1 MKCHSPHLLAL
12 IIMVNLY
19 YLVVGYYPVKTRI
32 HFFFFL
38 LFKQWLQSMYE
49 IVPKAIIMDQCQ
61 AMRPAIEIF
70 FPILYTIGV
79 YDILQ

>member
-19 YLVVGYYPVKTRI
+19 YLVVGYYPVKTHI

-38 LFKQWLQSMYE
+38 IFKQWLQSMFE
-49 IVPKAIIMDQCQ
+49 IAPKAIIMDQCQ
-61 AMRPAIEIF
+61 AMRSTIEIF